1 LQWLY
6 QQIVVD
12 TKMNLVKVEDKPYL
26 RKDTESGAIL
36 NVDKK
41 AKDDYLS
48 KKNAINKQKEEL
60 KFLKDKVSEID
71 DIKKDMQEIKELL
84 QRIAS
89 K

>member
-1 LQWLY
+1 
-6 QQIVVD
+6 
-12 TKMNLVKVEDKPYL
+12 MNLVKVEDKPYL

>member
-1 LQWLY
+1 ML
-6 QQIVVD
+6 I
-12 TKMNLVKVEDKPYL
+12 KIEDHPHL

>member
-1 LQWLY
+1 M
-6 QQIVVD
+6 
-12 TKMNLVKVEDKPYL
+12 KLVKVEDKPYL

-36 NVDKK
+36 NVDNK

-48 KKNAINKQKEEL
+48 KKNAINRQKEEL

>member
-1 LQWLY
+1 M
-6 QQIVVD
+6 
-12 TKMNLVKVEDKPYL
+12 KLVKVEDKPYL

-36 NVDKK
+36 NVDNK

-48 KKNAINKQKEEL
+48 KKNAINRQKEEL

-71 DIKKDMQEIKELL
+71 NIKKDMQEIKELL

>member
-1 LQWLY
+1 M
-6 QQIVVD
+6 
-12 TKMNLVKVEDKPYL
+12 KLVKVEDKPYL

-36 NVDKK
+36 NVDNK
-41 AKDDYLS
+41 AKDDYLA
-48 KKNAINKQKEEL
+48 KKNAINRQKEEL

>member
-1 LQWLY
+1 
-6 QQIVVD
+6 
-12 TKMNLVKVEDKPYL
+12 MLVKVEDNPHL
-26 RKDTESGAIL
+26 RKDTQSGAIL
-36 NVDKK
+36 NVDTK
-41 AKDDYLS
+41 AKNDYLA

-71 DIKKDMQEIKELL
+71 EIKKDMQEIKELL